1 MKIFLIVFLI
11 IIIIYLLVTFIMFL
25 LVSKK
30 FNNELLPMS
39 KGLNE
44 ILKPYQSIID
54 KGSKWVSDKIIN
66 DETSDLYI
74 KSKDGL
80 KLHGLFIENKKSK
93 GIILEVHGY
102 RSTCE
107 RDLYASC
114 HEYYKMGYSILLI
127 DNRTSN
133 LSEGSYITFGI
144 RESEDIICWIKYLNE
159 KYPKQNIILA
169 GISMGASTI
178 LMSLKDVKDENN
190 VKCCLVDSGYI
201 SAYDEVLYCIK
212 HYFHING
219 KIFIHMI
226 NMWCKLI
233 AKYSLDEKNTVSC
246 MEKSNIPILFVPN
259 RLLLGHILFEFLF
272 S

>member
-107 RDLYASC
+107 RDL
-114 HEYYKMGYSILLI
+114 
-127 DNRTSN
+127 
-133 LSEGSYITFGI
+133 
-144 RESEDIICWIKYLNE
+144 
-159 KYPKQNIILA
+159 
-169 GISMGASTI
+169 
-178 LMSLKDVKDENN
+178 
-190 VKCCLVDSGYI
+190 
-201 SAYDEVLYCIK
+201 
-212 HYFHING
+212 
-219 KIFIHMI
+219 
-226 NMWCKLI
+226 
-233 AKYSLDEKNTVSC
+233 
-246 MEKSNIPILFVPN
+246 
-259 RLLLGHILFEFLF
+259 
-272 S
+272 